1 MAEYV
6 PIRKPGKLTL
16 QEAEEKFMD
25 QHILQRDMVQATGM
39 TTSELDDEAMRSG
52 GWSEEAIKEFNDFF
66 GG

>member
-16 QEAEEKFMD
+16 QEAREKFKG
-25 QHILQRDMVQATGM
+25 QHILKRDMVEATGM
-39 TTSELDDEAMRSG
+39 TASELDDEAMRSG
-52 GWSEEAIKEFNDFF
+52 GWTDEMIREFNDFF